1 MSQSSKFYQLTSS
14 ILLEYIYADQYNL
27 STQRISTD
35 DAPIYLYN
43 DNLNSNVVY
52 NLRGTGSNQDRTYL
66 RDVNN
71 KIKRLRNV
79 FPAGNLLTLVN
90 QYPVYETIRLHLVQ
104 GFNFEGYKGFD
115 LNAKILT
122 NKGTEINLLKF
133 VCYSTD
139 SYETMNPSPFMMGG
153 KYYASY
159 IDLKIL
165 STYNLAYDYYSGN
178 DTSVV
183 DAISQNNGI
192 KKDQFIQFNFNWISA
207 KENFAGVDY
216 AYEAESINFDI
227 IAQDQYE
234 QITATILES
243 PDFDYIEYY
252 ASYKGSII
260 DSFINDMNSNGYDYI
275 VLHSLIVSEFIN
287 TFGSEPYWLV
297 TDNLEISQTEN
308 FGDANVFRP
317 IIKNANAMAYRI
329 DYIARLYNRN
339 DNTQIWKRSSLISYD
354 VTKYGRKLD
363 SIKLLDNPIQNII
376 YNKKVVKEVTINRI
390 SDNIGVNT
398 QFVTV
403 PVSNNN
409 IVVNAKNVDTLSSN
423 LLNGNSLFDINN
435 TYADGLAKIIITN
448 VASYLKFTIYEYVNG
463 NLQGSDVSALGDAYI
478 SFLTDKGT
486 YFDIIEFK
494 DPTINKSKGEL
505 LFRISEIDSN
515 KVLTFANRQFS
526 IYFKNTKKEKT
537 VKCHGTYYSQKEWTS
552 LLESETSEKL
562 KNSLVHANSVI
573 TDLTTQ
579 INQLKIDL
587 ANTII
592 EKNKILSD
600 YNNENIADGTFIA
613 QLQNQIKSNSTTISD
628 QAAKIAELTKK
639 LSDISNSANDI
650 IISPTK
656 QVIPVTNQTIPTVI
670 TVNTNTKSGGG
681 GCPTPDML
689 IQTDSNEWVLA
700 EYLRVG
706 DKVLTIHEITEKLD
720 FYEVSYVNKL
730 IQPILQFTIDDKII
744 KVSESHKFLTPKGFI
759 EAIDLNPGDE
769 IRTLNGTSKIK
780 SIDAI
785 EDGEVM
791 KIEIKD
797 AHTYIVDGFIS
808 HNKQLADTINEGSSI
823 RNTKMIE

>member
-1 MSQSSKFYQLTSS
+1 MSQSSKFSQLTSS

-27 STQRISTD
+27 STQRISTN

-79 FPAGNLLTLVN
+79 FPAGNLLTFTN
-90 QYPVYETIRLHLVQ
+90 QSPVYETVRIHLVQ

-115 LNAKILT
+115 LTAKILT
-122 NKGTEINLLKF
+122 NKLTEINLLKF

-178 DTSVV
+178 DTTIV
-183 DAISQNNGI
+183 DAISQNSGI
-192 KKDQFIQFNFNWISA
+192 KKDQFIQFNFNWLGT

-216 AYEAESINFDI
+216 AYETEAINFDI

-234 QITATILES
+234 QITATIKES
-243 PDFDYIEYY
+243 PEFDYIEYY

-260 DSFINDMNSNGYDYI
+260 DSFITDMNSNGYDYI
-275 VLHSLIVSEFIN
+275 VLHSLIVSEFVN
-287 TFGSEPYWLV
+287 VFGSEPYWLV

-363 SIKLLDNPIQNII
+363 SIKLLDNPVQNII
-376 YNKKVVKEVTINRI
+376 YNKKVIKEVTINRM
-390 SDNIGVNT
+390 SDNVGVNT

-409 IVVNAKNVDTLSSN
+409 VVVNAKNVDTLSPN
-423 LLNGNSLFDINN
+423 LLSGNSLFDINS

-478 SFLTDKGT
+478 SFLTDKGS

-494 DPTINKSKGEL
+494 DPTINKTKGEL

-515 KVLTFANRQFS
+515 KILTFANRQFN
-526 IYFKNTKKEKT
+526 IYFKNAKKEKT

-562 KNSLVHANSVI
+562 KNGLVQANSTIV
-573 TDLTTQ
+573 DLTSQLTQ
-579 INQLKIDL
+579 SKVEL

-600 YNNENIADGTFIA
+600 YNKENMSDDSLIA

-628 QAAKIAELTKK
+628 QAAQIAAKDIVINSTKPVVQTTPPVVTTTTT
-639 LSDISNSANDI
+639 NS
-650 IISPTK
+650 
-656 QVIPVTNQTIPTVI
+656 
-670 TVNTNTKSGGG
+670 NTKTTSGKSSGG

-700 EYLRVG
+700 DYLKVG
-706 DKVLTIHEITEKLD
+706 DKVLTIHETTEKLD
-720 FYEVSYVNKL
+720 FYEVYYVNK
-730 IQPILQFTIDDKII
+730 IVQPILRFTIDNKVIT
-744 KVSESHKFLTPKGFI
+744 VSESHKFLTPKGFI
-759 EAIDLNPGDE
+759 EAIDLNIGDE
-769 IRTLNGTSKIK
+769 VRTLNGTSVIK
-780 SIDAI
+780 NIEAI
-785 EDGEVM
+785 EEGEVM
-791 KIEIKD
+791 KIEIND

-808 HNKQLADTINEGSSI
+808 HNKQLADNASSEGSSI
-823 RNTKMIE
+823 RNTKMME